1 LNKTQSAT
9 SKEIRQGVENAEWEL
24 VCKCQ
29 KGEVAAYE
37 ELAAKYYRRV
47 FMVILGM
54 VHQRDDAMD
63 VAQET
68 FYRAFKNIKRFK
80 GGSNFY
86 TWVYRIAVNLAIDFQ
101 RRQKRNLMDLK
112 ENMDE
117 VVVDTETLGS
127 DPYREIHDRRLG
139 EKLLGAI
146 NELTPDHKAVIVM
159 RAVEG
164 LSYKEIGRIM
174 GCSEGT
180 IMSRLHYARKKLQ
193 EKLGADL

>member
-1 LNKTQSAT
+1 LNKARPAT
-9 SKEIRQGVENAEWEL
+9 SKEIRLAVETSEWDL
-24 VCKCQ
+24 IRKCQ
-29 KGEVAAYE
+29 QGDVAAYE

-47 FMVILGM
+47 FMVVLGM
-54 VHQRDDAMD
+54 VHHRDDAMD

-86 TWVYRIAVNLAIDFQ
+86 TWIYRIAVNLAIDFQ
-101 RRQKRNLMDLK
+101 RRQKRGSMDLR
-112 ENMDE
+112 ENMDDVIVE
-117 VVVDTETLGS
+117 TETLGS
-127 DPYREIHDRRLG
+127 DPYREVSDRRLG
-139 EKLLGAI
+139 EKLIGAI
-146 NELTPDHKAVIVM
+146 DELTPDHKAVIVM

-193 EKLGADL
+193 EKLGSDL

>member
-1 LNKTQSAT
+1 MNKTQSAT
-9 SKEIRQGVENAEWEL
+9 SKEIRLGVGTTEWEL
-24 VCKCQ
+24 IRKCQ
-29 KGEVAAYE
+29 KGDLAAYE
-37 ELAAKYYRRV
+37 DITAKYYRRV

-54 VHQRDDAMD
+54 VHDRDDAMD

-68 FYRAFKNIKRFK
+68 FYRAFKSIKRFQ

-86 TWVYRIAVNLAIDFQ
+86 TWIYRIAVNLAIDFQ
-101 RRQKRNLMDLK
+101 RRKKRSPVDLK

-117 VVVDTETLGS
+117 VIVETEALGG
-127 DPYREIHDRRLG
+127 DPFRELRDRRLG
-139 EKLLGAI
+139 EKLLRAI
-146 NELTPDHKAVIVM
+146 EELTPDHKAVIVM

-193 EKLGADL
+193 EKLGTDL

>member
-1 LNKTQSAT
+1 MNKTQSAT
-9 SKEIRQGVENAEWEL
+9 SKEIRLGVEITEWEL
-24 VCKCQ
+24 VRKCQ
-29 KGEVAAYE
+29 NGDVAAYE
-37 ELAAKYYRRV
+37 DIAAKYYRRV
-47 FMVILGM
+47 FMVILGV
-54 VHQRDDAMD
+54 VHDRDDAMD

-86 TWVYRIAVNLAIDFQ
+86 TWIYRIAVNLAIDLQ
-101 RRQKRNLMDLK
+101 RRKKRSSVDLK
-112 ENMDE
+112 EDMDE
-117 VVVDTETLGS
+117 VIVETEASGN
-127 DPYREIHDRRLG
+127 DPFRELHDRRLG
-139 EKLLGAI
+139 EKLLRAI
-146 NELTPDHKAVIVM
+146 DELTPDHKAVIVM

-193 EKLGADL
+193 EKLGTDL

>member
-1 LNKTQSAT
+1 VNKTQSAT
-9 SKEIRQGVENAEWEL
+9 SKEIRLGVEIAEWEL
-24 VCKCQ
+24 VRKCQ
-29 KGEVAAYE
+29 NGDVAAYE
-37 ELAAKYYRRV
+37 DIAAKYYRRV
-47 FMVILGM
+47 FMVILGV
-54 VHQRDDAMD
+54 VHDRDDAMD

-86 TWVYRIAVNLAIDFQ
+86 TWIYRIAVNLAIDLQ
-101 RRQKRNLMDLK
+101 RRKKRSSVDLK
-112 ENMDE
+112 EDMDE
-117 VVVDTETLGS
+117 VIVETEASGN
-127 DPYREIHDRRLG
+127 DPFRELHDRRLG
-139 EKLLGAI
+139 EKLFRAI
-146 NELTPDHKAVIVM
+146 DELTPDHKAVIVM

-193 EKLGADL
+193 EKLGTDL